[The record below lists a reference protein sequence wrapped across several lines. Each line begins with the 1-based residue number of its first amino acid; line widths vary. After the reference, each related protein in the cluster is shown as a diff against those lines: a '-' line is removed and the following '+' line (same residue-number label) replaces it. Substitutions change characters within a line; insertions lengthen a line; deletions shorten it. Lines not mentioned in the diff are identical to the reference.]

1 MSDKSTASGGS
12 SDSKSAK
19 STKSS
24 GSKGS
29 GGDGGGSS
37 KRKSSK
43 EATGVDTELL
53 GVKVGAVAGEAPP
66 VGKGERSTSQISLA
80 ADGIELTDEVI
91 GTLHITIRR
100 HLHVA
105 KEKATDEYNED
116 GELNEARPL
125 SGQDASSIP
134 YDQVERGLKRMIAK
148 AVTDPKTNESS
159 NPLIEEMW
167 ATIDFQGMGL
177 ISVAAMDKFIN
188 KKFHVLKNSETLLY
202 AYKLV
207 SNSNRSVNLSGVT
220 ADRRSWVAYHDFMK
234 LLCHQFYFK
243 RFWAVYERYL
253 YVGEG
258 GAYVSSPDISI
269 DMKDFS
275 FILKRSGVR
284 LGDHD
289 ASTLFEAC
297 QVDDSTGKVPLAA
310 ACHVTTMRVFFPMS
324 SEAKAASQPGAAV
337 YAATAAAKMKKL
349 KDGKGGKG
357 ARSQA
362 NGAGTRSAAASG
374 GRKGGR
380 QAPGRG
386 GKRGGQ

>member
-1 MSDKSTASGGS
+1 MTHRND
-12 SDSKSAK
+12 
-19 STKSS
+19 
-24 GSKGS
+24 
-29 GGDGGGSS
+29 
-37 KRKSSK
+37 
-43 EATGVDTELL
+43 
-53 GVKVGAVAGEAPP
+53 
-66 VGKGERSTSQISLA
+66 
-80 ADGIELTDEVI
+80 VI
-91 GTLHITIRR
+91 R
-100 HLHVA
+100 
-105 KEKATDEYNED
+105 
-116 GELNEARPL
+116 
-125 SGQDASSIP
+125 
-134 YDQVERGLKRMIAK
+134 
-148 AVTDPKTNESS
+148 
-159 NPLIEEMW
+159 
-167 ATIDFQGMGL
+167 
-177 ISVAAMDKFIN
+177 
-188 KKFHVLKNSETLLY
+188 
-202 AYKLV
+202 
-207 SNSNRSVNLSGVT
+207 
-220 ADRRSWVAYHDFMK
+220 
-234 LLCHQFYFK
+234 
-243 RFWAVYERYL
+243 YERYL

-310 ACHVTTMRVFFPMS
+310 ACHVTTMRMFFPMS